1 MLANKASRS
10 RRPST
15 ASTASGSS
23 IRRAIGCPVF
33 PSAPG
38 SFGKRRSRTHFEATA
53 PSLLSS
59 ATCCRQTSSSTFTT
73 ETAGT
78 DQNASFAARAPNGSL
93 FQNLP
98 FARCEPSWP
107 PSKVLQSLRRRYGFW
122 SVRRDGGS
130 GAALQDRPSSRGR
143 HWDQRAAVQARH
155 GWTIAHRIA
164 RSADN
169 PPLYFVAWRDRPAAL
184 HSTMSATATPRDGR
198 AHKIIASTL
207 TATR

>member
-1 MLANKASRS
+1 MGKPRQGYSGYLCRCRSSRW
-10 RRPST
+10 RFPFGT
-15 ASTASGSS
+15 SG
-23 IRRAIGCPVF
+23 A
-33 PSAPG
+33 
-38 SFGKRRSRTHFEATA
+38 
-53 PSLLSS
+53 
-59 ATCCRQTSSSTFTT
+59 
-73 ETAGT
+73 